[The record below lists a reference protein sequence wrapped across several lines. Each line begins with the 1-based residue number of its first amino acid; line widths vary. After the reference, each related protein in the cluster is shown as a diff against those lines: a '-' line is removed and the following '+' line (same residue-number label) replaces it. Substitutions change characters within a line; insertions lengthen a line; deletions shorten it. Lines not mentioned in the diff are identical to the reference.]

1 MAKKVER
8 KMQTSCSLRPRVP
21 QRKKKTVCNGNF
33 GGFLFSRGV
42 YNIDFLLLDVF
53 KFMILH
59 KKMRAPQL
67 LTEEEPAENPPS
79 VCVFF
84 PGLRL
89 RRQFIIIIFF
99 SVIAQTQLKSWCL
112 ILSADQGRARRLA
125 DCGTSNYVY

>member
-1 MAKKVER
+1 
-8 KMQTSCSLRPRVP
+8 MQTSCSLRPRAP
-21 QRKKKTVCNGNF
+21 QRKKTKTVCIGNF

-59 KKMRAPQL
+59 NKMRAPQF

-89 RRQFIIIIFF
+89 QRQFIIIIIFF
-99 SVIAQTQLKSWCL
+99 LSVIAQTQPKSWCL
-112 ILSADQGRARRLA
+112 ILSADRGCARRLA